1 MRVTSMPSIEIRPA
15 VARTRP
21 TSVFI
26 SVVLPTPL
34 WPTMPTA
41 SPACSCEVDAV
52 QDRNMAVRGAQAGDF
67 EDDVARG
74 ARVVGGVARE
84 RRDVVA
90 DGVVAHFARLPM

>member
-21 TSVFI
+21 ISDFI

-41 SPACSCEVDAV
+41 SPERSDSVTPCST
-52 QDRNMAVRGAQAGDF
+52 GTW
-67 EDDVARG
+67 
-74 ARVVGGVARE
+74 
-84 RRDVVA
+84 
-90 DGVVAHFARLPM
+90 P